1 MKSEPV
7 VRAVADAA
15 PVPAPR
21 TPERKRQDKRDPRLS
36 VARLFS
42 EEKAKLLWDSMPEE
56 HRQDHFDS
64 TNMPDDYGRAF
75 RRQTINRE
83 KGWFTQAIS
92 FHGLPDP
99 MIWELAWCIHQQVAE
114 GYAITPERFQEL
126 RRGLV
131 LAIEHGGPQARSARS
146 LTALSHEDWAREVQG
161 AVTRNGSARNRRLVT
176 HVLHSVKHLQ
186 DRLAHAYHEG
196 EWWQLDVWNPGLDR
210 RIPQREH
217 EPWGRSVANFSQLT
231 TNWLREAAK
240 WWLSVQLTTE
250 RYVWSSVK
258 SRLDHL
264 KWLQW
269 YIDQVGC
276 SGPQLVGLPEQLRP
290 WLRGFV
296 DSLNSHTVMSGPN
309 KGGKLSKNTRRSTL
323 VTIEAFY
330 RWMYDNRAEAVSVLG
345 DRRWGALGAH
355 HCVLFRLEDKPRLT
369 NQPPEDMALE
379 DEVISKIAAGSGTLA
394 TPKSEGGLDDRQA
407 FHALMLLIR
416 TGRRMNEVLMMDFE
430 PLLPLL
436 TTSKQE
442 DKEPDGFVARLA
454 YQQTKITGGDPPTI
468 PVDEEI
474 VDIIRR
480 QQEWAR
486 EFIAAQ
492 GAPEGT
498 TPRYLFLQTRNNP
511 LGMRPYASATFHAR
525 LGALTKTLSISDSVG
540 RPVKISRTHTFR
552 HTRATDL
559 MNAGVPI
566 HVVMRYLGHVTPSM
580 TMHYAKTLAVTAERE
595 FLRYKKVTADGRT
608 AEVNPSDLYDLLH
621 LDQRADRVLPNGWCM
636 LPPRQVCS
644 KGNACLTCDKF
655 VTDASHRDE
664 LQHQLGQTEALIAR
678 RQAQFTAR
686 HGEPMGED
694 NIWLA
699 GRLAETRALNKV
711 LVALDQVKVRE
722 DGQLRAVRGAGV
734 VDRPEPR
741 STMRRQEPTV

>member
-1 MKSEPV
+1 MKAEPTV
-7 VRAVADAA
+7 HAVADPAV
-15 PVPAPR
+15 VPPPR

-36 VARLFS
+36 VAGLFS
-42 EEKAKLLWDSMPEE
+42 EEKARRLWDSLPEE

-64 TNMPDDYGRAF
+64 ANMPEDYGRAF
-75 RRQTINRE
+75 RGQTINRE
-83 KGWFTQAIS
+83 KGWFSQAIS
-92 FHGLPDP
+92 FQGLPEP

-114 GYAITPERFQEL
+114 GYAITTVRFQEL
-126 RRGLV
+126 RRGLI
-131 LAIEHGGPQARSARS
+131 LAIEHGGPQARSVRS
-146 LTALSHEDWAREVQG
+146 LTALSHEEWAREVQR
-161 AVTRNGSARNRRLVT
+161 AVMRTDASRNRKLAT

-186 DRLAHAYHEG
+186 DRLAHAYHDG
-196 EWWQLDVWNPGLDR
+196 EWWRLNVWNPGLDR

-217 EPWGRSVANFSQLT
+217 EPHGRAVANFSQLT
-231 TNWLREAAK
+231 KDWFREAAK
-240 WWLSVQLTTE
+240 WWLSVQLSTE

-264 KWLQW
+264 KWFQW
-269 YIDQVGC
+269 YIDQAGC
-276 SGPQLVGLPEQLRP
+276 SGPQLVDSPEQLRP

-296 DSLNSHTVMSGPN
+296 DSLNSHTAMTGPN
-309 KGGKLSKNTRRSTL
+309 KGGRLSKNSRRSTL

-345 DRRWGALGAH
+345 DRRWGALGMH
-355 HCVLFRLEDKPRLT
+355 HSVLFRLEDKPRLT
-369 NQPPEDMALE
+369 NQLPDDMALE
-379 DEVISKIAAGSGTLA
+379 DEVISRIAAGSGVLA
-394 TPKSEGGLDDRQA
+394 APKSEGGLDDRQA

-436 TTSKQE
+436 TTGKQQ

-468 PVDEEI
+468 PVDQEI
-474 VDIIRR
+474 VDIIRL
-480 QQEWAR
+480 QQQWAR
-486 EFIAAQ
+486 EFITAQ
-492 GAPEGT
+492 GAPAGT
-498 TPRYLFLQTRNNP
+498 DPRYLFLQTKNNP
-511 LGMRPYASATFHAR
+511 LGKRPFASATFHSR
-525 LGALTKTLSISDSVG
+525 LGALAEKLAITDSVG
-540 RPVKISRTHTFR
+540 RAVKVSKTHTFR

-559 MNAGVPI
+559 INAGVPI
-566 HVVMRYLGHVTPSM
+566 HVVMRYLGHITPAM

-608 AEVNPSDLYDLLH
+608 AEVEPSDLYDLLH

-664 LQHQLGQTEALIAR
+664 LQHQLQQSEALIAR

-699 GRLAETRALNKV
+699 GRLAETSALTKV
-711 LVALDQVKVRE
+711 LVALDQVSVHE
-722 DGQLRAVRGAGV
+722 DGQLRAVRGAGAA
-734 VDRPEPR
+734 DRPEPP
-741 STMRRQEPTV
+741 STAQQEPTA

>member
-1 MKSEPV
+1 MKAEPIV
-7 VRAVADAA
+7 HPVAETSAV
-15 PVPAPR
+15 PSPR

-42 EEKAKLLWDSMPEE
+42 EEKARRLWESLPEE

-64 TNMPDDYGRAF
+64 ANMPEDYGRAF
-75 RRQTINRE
+75 TKQTIDRE
-83 KGWFTQAIS
+83 KGWYSQAIS
-92 FHGLPDP
+92 FRGLPEP
-99 MIWELAWCIHQQVAE
+99 MIWELAWCVHQQVAE
-114 GYAITPERFQEL
+114 GYAITTVRFQEL

-131 LAIEHGGPQARSARS
+131 LAIEHGGPRARSARS
-146 LTALSHEDWAREVQG
+146 LMALSHEEWAREVQR
-161 AVTRNGSARNRRLVT
+161 AVMRTDASRNARLGT
-176 HVLHSVKHLQ
+176 HVLNSVKHLQ
-186 DRLAHAYHEG
+186 DRLAHAYHDG
-196 EWWQLDVWNPGLDR
+196 EWWRLDVWNPGLDR

-231 TNWLREAAK
+231 TDWFRESAK
-240 WWLSVQLTTE
+240 WWLSVQLSTE

-264 KWLQW
+264 KWFQW

-276 SGPQLVGLPEQLRP
+276 SGPQLVESPDRLRP

-296 DSLNSHTVMSGPN
+296 DSLNNHTVMSGPN
-309 KGGKLSKNTRRSTL
+309 KGGKLSKNSRRSTL

-355 HCVLFRLEDKPRLT
+355 HSVLFRLEDKPRLT
-369 NQPPEDMALE
+369 NQPPDDMALE
-379 DEVISKIAAGSGTLA
+379 DEVISEIAAGSGALA
-394 TPKSEGGLDDRQA
+394 APKPEGGLDDRQA

-454 YQQTKITGGDPPTI
+454 YQQTKITSGDPPTI
-468 PVDEEI
+468 PVDQEI
-474 VDIIRR
+474 VDIIRL
-480 QQEWAR
+480 QQKWAG

-498 TPRYLFLQTRNNP
+498 DPRYLFLQTRNNR
-511 LGMRPYASATFHAR
+511 LGKRPYASATFHSR
-525 LGALTKTLSISDSVG
+525 LGTLTEKLAITDSVG
-540 RPVKISRTHTFR
+540 RPVKVSKTHTFR

-559 MNAGVPI
+559 INAGVPI
-566 HVVMRYLGHVTPSM
+566 HVVMRYLGHVTPAM

-636 LPPRQVCS
+636 LPPRQICV

-664 LQHQLGQTEALIAR
+664 LQHQLTQTEALIAR
-678 RQAQFTAR
+678 RQTQFTAR

-699 GRLAETRALNKV
+699 GRLAETRALTKV
-711 LVALDQVKVRE
+711 LVALDQVSVHE
-722 DGQLRAVRGAGV
+722 DGQFRAVRGAGAA
-734 VDRPEPR
+734 DRPEPP
-741 STMRRQEPTV
+741 STTARQEPTA